1 MNPINEGVR
10 LALAAAIAAS
20 SEARECSERLAGKTI
35 AVETLDQRWL
45 IAFEPGKANVERGDG
60 EADATV
66 RGSPATLLGAF
77 ARDRD
82 SAAAVFGDAELFE
95 DFRSAF
101 RPHLKLPEFVG
112 QFAEDAGDAVR
123 VGAKAARS
131 AVEGLSGAVR
141 TKAKDYWPD
150 RGDNPDLVAEVAE
163 LKARLEDVERRLRE
177 LEDGPGE
184 EQQ

>member
-1 MNPINEGVR
+1 M
-10 LALAAAIAAS
+10 ALAAAIAAS
-20 SEARECSERLAGKTI
+20 SEARQCSERLAGKKI

-66 RGSPATLLGAF
+66 RGSAAALLGAF

-82 SAAAVFGDAELFE
+82 GGAAVFGDVELFE

-150 RGDNPDLVAEVAE
+150 RGGSPELVDEVAE
-163 LKARLEDVERRLRE
+163 LKARLDDMEERLRR
-177 LEDGPGE
+177 LEDGSAAGD